1 MLGSANSLPEDAM
14 KIRRATP
21 CILTL
26 SLLAAVAAARAAK
39 DDPAALN
46 ASLLKSAAAS
56 SLNTAGLKP
65 WHMKISAQLFDWKGN
80 GAGTGTIEEW
90 WMAPGNE
97 KRVFAF
103 PDYQGTE
110 IITSDGVW
118 RSSGLASEPMLI
130 SIIVSQIVNPAVA
143 QEKMTGGKPTTRSL
157 QLGSVNL
164 PCIMVAKP
172 NSRVDDI
179 PIGLYPSWCMEP
191 GKAAIRSFVDD
202 GGLAV
207 VRNDISSF
215 QDRDIPMSLSIGL
228 NSVVLA
234 TAKVEDVSLE
244 GMPSAL
250 FAPSSDL
257 VKAEPKFTELKGKKF
272 ENLASHREEPD
283 FSEIRQ
289 KPNPLTRGNNGLLQ
303 GDVEVRLWVG
313 EDGQIR
319 DLLLLSFPDSS
330 AAQATLDAVRRWVF
344 HPYAVNGHAVPY
356 TGTLDFEINNTDY
369 ERQMRTAAAPPSPQG

>member
-1 MLGSANSLPEDAM
+1 MN
-14 KIRRATP
+14 IRRATP
-21 CILTL
+21 CLLTL
-26 SLLAAVAAARAAK
+26 SLLAAAPAVQAAK
-39 DDPAALN
+39 DDPGALN
-46 ASLLKSAAAS
+46 ASLQKSAAAS

-65 WHMKISAQLFDWKGN
+65 WHMKIAAQLFDWKGN
-80 GAGTGTIEEW
+80 STGTGTIEEW

-110 IITSDGVW
+110 IITPDGVW
-118 RSSGLASEPMLI
+118 RSSGLASEPMFI
-130 SIIVSQIVNPAVA
+130 AMIVSQIVNPMLA

-157 QLGSVNL
+157 QLGSMNL

-172 NSRVDDI
+172 NSRVGD
-179 PIGLYPSWCMEP
+179 PPVGLYPTWCFEP
-191 GKAAIRSFVDD
+191 GKDAVRSFVDD
-202 GGLAV
+202 GGVAV
-207 VRNDISSF
+207 IRNDISSF

-228 NSVVLA
+228 NGTVLA
-234 TAKVEDVSLE
+234 TAHVDDVSLE
-244 GMPSAL
+244 GMPSAP

-257 VKAEPKFTELKGKKF
+257 VKAEPKFAELKGKKF
-272 ENLASHREEPD
+272 ENLASHRDEPD

-289 KPNPLTRGNNGLLQ
+289 KANPMTRGVNGLLQ

-319 DLLLLSFPDSS
+319 DLLLQSFPDND
-330 AAQATLDAVRRWVF
+330 AAQVTLDAVRHWTF
-344 HPYAVNGHAVPY
+344 HPYMVDGHAVPF

-369 ERQMRTAAAPPSPQG
+369 ERQMRTGGAPPPTQ

>member
-1 MLGSANSLPEDAM
+1 M
-14 KIRRATP
+14 KIHRAAP
-21 CILTL
+21 WILTL
-26 SLLAAVAAARAAK
+26 SVLAVMPFARAAK

-46 ASLLKSAAAS
+46 ASLQKSAAAS

-80 GAGTGTIEEW
+80 STGTGTIEEW
-90 WMAPGNE
+90 WMSPGNE
-97 KRVFAF
+97 KRVFSF

-130 SIIVSQIVNPAVA
+130 SIIISQIVNPTMA

-164 PCIMVAKP
+164 PCIMVARP
-172 NSRVDDI
+172 NSRVGDM
-179 PIGLYPSWCMEP
+179 PVGFYPSWCMEP
-191 GKAAIRSFVDD
+191 GKDAIRSFVDD

-207 VRNDISSF
+207 VRNDMSSF
-215 QDRDIPMSLSIGL
+215 QGRDIPMSLSIGL

-234 TAKVEDVSLE
+234 TAKVDDVSLD
-244 GMPSAL
+244 GMPSAPY
-250 FAPSSDL
+250 APSSDL
-257 VKAEPKFTELKGKKF
+257 AKAELKFAELKGKKF
-272 ENLASHREEPD
+272 ENLAAHREEPD

-289 KPNPLTRGNNGLLQ
+289 KPNSLVRGANGMLQ

-319 DLLLLSFPDSS
+319 DLLLMSFPDNT
-330 AAQATLDAVRRWVF
+330 AAQVTLDAVRRWTF
-344 HPYAVNGHAVPY
+344 HPYTVDGHAVPF

-369 ERQMRTAAAPPSPQG
+369 ERQMRSGASAPGQ